1 MANISSQGRQ
11 FLSSAQPRNPQALC
25 SLVRFIEEH
34 GQLVGLE
41 GINLTKA
48 AESDLWAVPRYCTQR
63 DHFGRIDGECSEI
76 QKVTRETRTCGH
88 EWRVVGEIDVVAAIY
103 QIFFLEIKCIASVEE
118 FVCDH
123 EIVRNFVT
131 KSSQWKHAAAAC
143 YDVEFADVEAIFTRQ
158 YARERIRPDKLAGCS
173 RGNDALSVSS
183 RGAACT
189 GQGTPT
195 YCRTIDCPSGYR
207 AATQN
212 SPAPRGICLS

>member
-11 FLSSAQPRNPQALC
+11 SSSSAQPRNPQALC

-48 AESDLWAVPRYCTQR
+48 AESDLRAVPRYYTQR
-63 DHFGRIDGECSEI
+63 DHFGRIDGEGTGI

-88 EWRVVGEIDVVAAIY
+88 EERVVNEIDVVAAIH

-131 KSSQWKHAAAAC
+131 K
-143 YDVEFADVEAIFTRQ
+143 
-158 YARERIRPDKLAGCS
+158 
-173 RGNDALSVSS
+173 LS
-183 RGAACT
+183 
-189 GQGTPT
+189 
-195 YCRTIDCPSGYR
+195 
-207 AATQN
+207 
-212 SPAPRGICLS
+212 